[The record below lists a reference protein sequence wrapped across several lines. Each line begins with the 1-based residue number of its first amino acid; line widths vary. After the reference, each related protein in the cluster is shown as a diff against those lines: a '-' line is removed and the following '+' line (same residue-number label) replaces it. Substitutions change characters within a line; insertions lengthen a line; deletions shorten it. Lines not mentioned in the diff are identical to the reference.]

1 MDASY
6 KVSATEQILGNPT
19 IDYDFKLDLIKA
31 VNGKSEGNCKSFCR
45 RDDNGRFFYDT
56 DGDELK
62 TDLKSF
68 TSQREVNRLRRAGV
82 EFESEEFNKEFP
94 ATYRRG
100 GHLYVNGVRI
110 Y

>member
-19 IDYDFKLDLIKA
+19 IDYDFKLDLIKV
-31 VNGKSEGNCKSFCR
+31 VNGKSEGNCKSLCR

-56 DGDELK
+56 DGDKLK
-62 TDLKSF
+62 SDLKSV
-68 TSQREVNRLRRAGV
+68 TSQREVNRLRRAGI

-100 GHLYVNGVRI
+100 GHLYVNGVRK

>member
-6 KVSATEQILGNPT
+6 KDSAIEQILGNPT
-19 IDYDFKLDLIKA
+19 LDYDFKLDLIK
-31 VNGKSEGNCKSFCR
+31 VINGKSESSCKALCR
-45 RDDNGRFFYDT
+45 RDGNGRFFYDT

-62 TDLKSF
+62 ADLKSI
-68 TSQREVNRLRRAGV
+68 TNQREVNRLRRAGI
-82 EFESEEFNKEFP
+82 EFESEDFNKEFP

-100 GHLYVNGVRI
+100 GHLYVNGIRK